1 MKFAYKLFHLPKDH
15 SRNKLVETAHSSLL
29 SQAKYFDAPTIKI
42 SSIKEYLDFYKEN
55 PDFNVDPLG
64 YNLDNIQGWKF
75 GEVGIWASNWK
86 AWKLFIESDYDYLIL
101 LEDDIKIYDSFME
114 LLSKYISE
122 LPEDWD
128 AFHFFSPADQH
139 YKYSSTMDVSEN
151 TCHAYQDWSCACYI
165 VSKKGAQRMIDLSS
179 RGIRLPLDWFMFR
192 QQNLLK
198 VYTVKPGA
206 ASGCITVEVEST
218 FQEEQKREVLNGIL

>member
-1 MKFAYKLFHLPKDH
+1 M
-15 SRNKLVETAHSSLL
+15 
-29 SQAKYFDAPTIKI
+29 
-42 SSIKEYLDFYKEN
+42 KEYVEFCKEN
-55 PDFNVDPLG
+55 PYFNVDPLG

-86 AWKLFIESDYDYLIL
+86 AWNLFMESDYDYLIL

-139 YKYSSTMDVSEN
+139 YKYSNTMDVSEN

-165 VSKKGAQRMIDLSS
+165 VSKKGAQQMIDLSN

-206 ASGCITVEVEST
+206 SSGCITVEVEST